1 MDRKMRVEFGKLGF
15 CKYPEY
21 LLHHYDIIMVLC
33 FHTWVLPGG
42 RVGKQNL
49 KKKIF
54 TRFGAS
60 VQEIFTLM

>member
-1 MDRKMRVEFGKLGF
+1 MRVEFGKFGF

-33 FHTWVLPGG
+33 FHTRVLPGG

-49 KKKIF
+49 KIKYLQGSVRVYKKY
-54 TRFGAS
+54 
-60 VQEIFTLM
+60 LL